1 MLELCVVQWGQ
12 TVSSAMSLAIILYGY
27 SPTRSSSQAR
37 ECLEGYNGY
46 LETDGYQGYN
56 NLPGESKAT
65 SAGHISAVT
74 LVKKAKA
81 HGLSIYGYIKFL
93 LEHRLSE
100 DMRDEQL
107 AELALWSEKL
117 QSIKNR
123 M

>member
-65 SAGHISAVT
+65 SAGHIIPEV
-74 LVKKAKA
+74 LLFQKKCR
-81 HGLSIYGYIKFL
+81 S
-93 LEHRLSE
+93 
-100 DMRDEQL
+100 QL
-107 AELALWSEKL
+107 KTCISQKRSGIIML
-117 QSIKNR
+117 
-123 M
+123 